1 MMRVVGFLAFCKAG
15 KASATECH
23 LRFMTQN
30 SSPFAR
36 DFFGTQK
43 EPRRLLAY
51 CCLRL
56 MHQIFPDPDRRTS
69 DHIKRHGKTYRQ
81 SAMVWMRVV
90 HRWNQSDSRFPFL
103 DLAGNRDR

>member
-15 KASATECH
+15 KASSTERH

-43 EPRRLLAY
+43 ELRRVLEY
-51 CCLRL
+51 CRLRL
-56 MHQIFPDPDRRTS
+56 GDQIFPDPGRRTS
-69 DHIKRHGKTYRQ
+69 DQTKRHGKTYRQ

-90 HRWNQSDSRFPFL
+90 HRWDQSDGRFPFL
-103 DLAGNRDR
+103 DLAGNRD